1 MFSPI
6 EMSAQIQAA
15 ADFRVKYS
23 RRFHNDV
30 QGRELSQLDMLDDGQ
45 QHDVKSHEADENTQK
60 KLPTVKRSCLTAFK
74 VNLGVLYLLTMA
86 GITAR
91 YVLVTLEKEQLQNR
105 TNKLINIYSHLE
117 EKVFDDNSQLQSSY
131 DALTKNYSQL
141 KANLKVMEANNNHL
155 QEEVKQLKD
164 KIETLTQKKL
174 QFNTRKSPEEW
185 IRFASNSYF
194 KSTERKTWSD
204 SRRDCQDKG
213 ADLVMIN
220 SKEEQQ
226 FVSELNMGGESW
238 IGLQAIKK
246 RISRFVFKWEWRWMN
261 GSPLQET
268 FWAPGQEDAS
278 PDYNAACC
286 DINGKW
292 IKRYGSKTFICEK

>member
-220 SKEEQQ
+220 SKEEQE
-226 FVSELNMGGESW
+226 ELIFIDSSGFSDFCTMEELKSF
-238 IGLQAIKK
+238 ITFSSSFRHIHKMMLLQQKH
-246 RISRFVFKWEWRWMN
+246 
-261 GSPLQET
+261 
-268 FWAPGQEDAS
+268 
-278 PDYNAACC
+278 
-286 DINGKW
+286 
-292 IKRYGSKTFICEK
+292 